1 MRTFGIGAAALHS
14 AVGFVVAAARETTRL
29 DLEPDAEAAL
39 GERLFAVAAWSC
51 LVEPGDSVAASLVRG
66 LGAPRALEVLV
77 ARRTAGQILEELAG
91 TARDTPDAAGVVD
104 ATAIAAGLAR
114 WLPRL
119 SERPVMQALATAR
132 RSGIALV
139 VPGDAR
145 WPEQLDA
152 LGAHAPLCLWT
163 RGDRQALRADRAIAI
178 VGARAATSYGEH
190 VAMELGAELTGR
202 GVVVV
207 SGAAYG
213 IDGVAHR
220 AALAAGGPTIA
231 VLAGGVDRSYPAGHA
246 DLLDR
251 IAANGA
257 VVSELPP
264 GAAPTRWRFLQRNRV
279 IAALSE
285 ATVVVEAGARSGSL
299 NTAAHAATLG
309 RPVGAVPGPVTSA
322 ASAGCHRLL
331 REFGAECITSA
342 DDVLE
347 LIGGD
352 GWDGAPPPGSR
363 AEDARV
369 RGARTSERTDDFTRV
384 MDALSTRTWRTP
396 RDVAARAGL
405 SLPDTEALL
414 GVLALEARAERD
426 ASDERGWRVARDSG
440 S

>member
-1 MRTFGIGAAALHS
+1 
-14 AVGFVVAAARETTRL
+14 
-29 DLEPDAEAAL
+29 
-39 GERLFAVAAWSC
+39 
-51 LVEPGDSVAASLVRG
+51 
-66 LGAPRALEVLV
+66 
-77 ARRTAGQILEELAG
+77 
-91 TARDTPDAAGVVD
+91 
-104 ATAIAAGLAR
+104 
-114 WLPRL
+114 
-119 SERPVMQALATAR
+119 
-132 RSGIALV
+132 
-139 VPGDAR
+139 
-145 WPEQLDA
+145 
-152 LGAHAPLCLWT
+152 
-163 RGDRQALRADRAIAI
+163 
-178 VGARAATSYGEH
+178 
-190 VAMELGAELTGR
+190 MELGAELTGR

-246 DLLDR
+246 ELIDR
-251 IAANGA
+251 IGANGA
-257 VVSELPP
+257 VLSELPP
-264 GAAPTRWRFLQRNRV
+264 GSAPTRWRFLQRNRV

-347 LIGGD
+347 LIGAD
-352 GWDGAPPPGSR
+352 GRDGAGQPGSGV
-363 AEDARV
+363 EDARV
-369 RGARTSERTDDFTRV
+369 RGAGTSGRTDDFTRV

-405 SLPDTEALL
+405 SLRDTEALL
-414 GVLALEARAERD
+414 GVLALEARIER
-426 ASDERGWRVARDSG
+426 DERGWRVARDSG